1 MLKLSV
7 GGSHGPDPSCHNDLM
22 RKFAS
27 VLLLAAMA
35 TTAAGVASAAG
46 DPQRGA
52 KLFGACAACHS
63 VEPNRHMTGPSLF
76 RIWGRKAGSV
86 RDYHRYSDQIKRS
99 GLVWNEQTL
108 DAWLRDPQ
116 KLVPGNAMAFAGIPD
131 DAARADI
138 IAVLKAVSE
147 GKAERVPQMPPLPN
161 LKQAPADVIIASI
174 RHCGDSYFVTN
185 AKGEEQAYW
194 EFNLRFKTDTSSN
207 GPSPGKPVMVGQ
219 GMQGDRAQ
227 VVFAS
232 PREFSN
238 FIREQCK

>member
-1 MLKLSV
+1 MDRFSSAL
-7 GGSHGPDPSCHNDLM
+7 
-22 RKFAS
+22 
-27 VLLLAAMA
+27 VLAVTAA
-35 TTAAGVASAAG
+35 TVAGVATASG
-46 DPQRGA
+46 DSQRGA

-76 RIWGRKAGSV
+76 RIWGREAGSIG
-86 RDYHRYSDQIKRS
+86 DYRRYSDQLKIS
-99 GLVWNEQTL
+99 GLVWNERTL

-138 IAVLKAVSE
+138 IAVLKAISE
-147 GKAERVPQMPPLPN
+147 GKAPRVPQAPPLPN
-161 LKQAPADVIIASI
+161 LKHAPADMVIASI

-185 AKGEEQAYW
+185 AKGEERAYW
-194 EFNLRFKTDTSSN
+194 EFNLRFKTDTSSS
-207 GPSPGKPVMVGQ
+207 GPSPGKPAIVGQ

-232 PREFSN
+232 PRELSN
-238 FIREQCK
+238 FIRAQCKQ